1 MLKRRKEVM
10 GEPDMANA
18 QTDEPTRQKPLRLW
32 PGVVIVVLQWLARFV
47 VPIFG
52 TDATIY
58 GILGGVFGGGLA
70 ILVWWAFFSRAPRSE
85 RLGAI
90 VLMVVAMVA
99 TPLILHESVATG
111 NFGFQFFIYA
121 IPVLSLA
128 FVFWAV
134 AGRHLADGPR
144 RATMVATIL
153 LACGVFA
160 LVRSDGL
167 PSEVATDFA
176 WRWAETPEERLLTLD
191 VSFYTAPT
199 DTKPY
204 PLVATKDVKNIIL
217 MIGDGMGL
225 TQINATRIRAVG
237 PDGFLH
243 IDRMPVAGFIRT
255 HAADNLITG
264 SASGATAYATG
275 VKTNNGMISVTPT
288 GERLYTVLEGARDR
302 DKSTGLIATSTIT
315 HATPACFAAHV
326 KSRSNER
333 KIAKH
338 LIENKVNVILGG
350 GKYFFVPDPADTQ
363 NDYPNLIERGT
374 NMGYTFIETREELM
388 NVDTDHLLGLF
399 HMGPLSTFDPEPSIA
414 EMTQKA
420 IDILS
425 KDTAGFFLMVE
436 GSQIDWGSH
445 SNEPAYTI
453 RQMLLFDQAI
463 EVAMNFAL
471 TDQNTLVII
480 TADHETG
487 GMTIN
492 GGGLDGSEIKPRWTT
507 GEHTGVNVPILA
519 YGPHAEMF
527 MGLHDNTYVGL
538 SIASLFNI
546 SPFPQVLSSSK
557 DSFD

>member
-1 MLKRRKEVM
+1 
-10 GEPDMANA
+10 
-18 QTDEPTRQKPLRLW
+18 
-32 PGVVIVVLQWLARFV
+32 
-47 VPIFG
+47 
-52 TDATIY
+52 
-58 GILGGVFGGGLA
+58 
-70 ILVWWAFFSRAPRSE
+70 
-85 RLGAI
+85 
-90 VLMVVAMVA
+90 
-99 TPLILHESVATG
+99 
-111 NFGFQFFIYA
+111 
-121 IPVLSLA
+121 
-128 FVFWAV
+128 
-134 AGRHLADGPR
+134 
-144 RATMVATIL
+144 MVATIL

-167 PSEVATDFA
+167 PREIAADFA
-176 WRWAETPEERLLTLD
+176 WRWAETSEERLLALD

-199 DTKPY
+199 DTQPY

-225 TQINATRIRAVG
+225 TQINAARIRAVG

-399 HMGPLSTFDPEPSIA
+399 HMGSLSTFDPEPSIA

-445 SNEPAYTI
+445 SNEPAYAI

-492 GGGLDGSEIKPRWTT
+492 SGGLGSTEIKYGWTT

>member
-1 MLKRRKEVM
+1 
-10 GEPDMANA
+10 MANA
-18 QTDEPTRQKPLRLW
+18 QTDESTRKKPLRLW
-32 PGVVIVVLQWLARFV
+32 PGVVIVVLQWLARFY
-47 VPIFG
+47 VPLFG

-58 GILGGVFGGGLA
+58 GILGGVFGSGLA

-111 NFGFQFFIYA
+111 NYGFQFFIYV

-128 FVFWAV
+128 FVVWAV

-144 RATMVATIL
+144 RAAMVTTIL

-160 LVRSDGL
+160 LVRSDSL
-167 PSEVATDFA
+167 PGEVAADFA
-176 WRWAETPEERLLTLD
+176 WRWAETSEERLLALD

-199 DTKPY
+199 DTKHY

-225 TQINATRIRAVG
+225 TQINAARIRAVG

-326 KSRSNER
+326 ESRSNER
-333 KIAKH
+333 KIAEH
-338 LIENKVNVILGG
+338 LIENKVNVMLGG

-363 NDYPNLIERGT
+363 NDYPNLIERRT
-374 NMGYTFIETREELM
+374 NMGYTFIESREELM

-399 HMGPLSTFDPEPSIA
+399 QMGYLSTFDPEPSIA

-445 SNEPAYTI
+445 SNEPAYAI

-492 GGGLDGSEIKPRWTT
+492 SGGLRGTEIKYGWTT

-557 DSFD
+557 GSFD

>member
-1 MLKRRKEVM
+1 
-10 GEPDMANA
+10 
-18 QTDEPTRQKPLRLW
+18 
-32 PGVVIVVLQWLARFV
+32 
-47 VPIFG
+47 
-52 TDATIY
+52 
-58 GILGGVFGGGLA
+58 
-70 ILVWWAFFSRAPRSE
+70 
-85 RLGAI
+85 
-90 VLMVVAMVA
+90 
-99 TPLILHESVATG
+99 
-111 NFGFQFFIYA
+111 
-121 IPVLSLA
+121 
-128 FVFWAV
+128 
-134 AGRHLADGPR
+134 
-144 RATMVATIL
+144 
-153 LACGVFA
+153 
-160 LVRSDGL
+160 
-167 PSEVATDFA
+167 
-176 WRWAETPEERLLTLD
+176 
-191 VSFYTAPT
+191 
-199 DTKPY
+199 
-204 PLVATKDVKNIIL
+204 

-225 TQINATRIRAVG
+225 TQINAARIRAVG

-255 HAADNLITG
+255 HAADNLITE
-264 SASGATAYATG
+264 SAAGATAYATG
-275 VKTNNGMISVTPT
+275 VKTNNDMISVTPT

-326 KSRSNER
+326 ESRSNER
-333 KIAKH
+333 KIARH
-338 LIENKVNVILGG
+338 LIENKVNVLLGG

-374 NMGYTFIETREELM
+374 NMGYTFVETREELM
-388 NVDTDHLLGLF
+388 NADTDHLLGLF
-399 HMGPLSTFDPEPSIA
+399 QMGPLSTYDPEPSIA

-492 GGGLDGSEIKPRWTT
+492 HGGLGGTDIKFGWTT

-538 SIASLFNI
+538 SIASLFDI